1 MMERHFENKFAYFRI
16 SNEIVFLE
24 IKEDVVLDLDVAATI
39 TSDRMQFQEDKSYP
53 VLFNINNLTDTSKSG
68 RDYMAH
74 YGWFLTKRVG
84 ILANPFK
91 ALTIAKFYLLLSK
104 PKVATEIFSEEELA
118 ISYLVSQTNE

>member
-24 IKEDVVLDLDVAATI
+24 IKDDVVLDLDVAATI

-53 VLFNINNLTDTSKSG
+53 VLFNISNLTDTDKSG
-68 RDYMAH
+68 RDYMAQ

-104 PKVATEIFSEEELA
+104 PKVATEIFSEEKLA
-118 ISYLVSQTNE
+118 ISYLTNRTNP

>member
-24 IKEDVVLDLDVAATI
+24 IKNDVVLDLDVAATI
-39 TSDRMQFQEDKSYP
+39 TSDRMQFQNDKSYP
-53 VLFNINNLTDTSKSG
+53 VLFDINGLSDTDKSG

-104 PKVATEIFSEEELA
+104 PKVATEIFSEEKLA
-118 ISYLVSQTNE
+118 ISYLTNRTNP